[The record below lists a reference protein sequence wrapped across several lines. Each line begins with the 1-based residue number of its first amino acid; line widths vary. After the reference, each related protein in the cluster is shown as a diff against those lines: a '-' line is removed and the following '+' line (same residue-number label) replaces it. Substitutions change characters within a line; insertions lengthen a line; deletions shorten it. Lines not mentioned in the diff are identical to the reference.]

1 MQFGIRQYELAQY
14 PVGMKK
20 HHKITAPEQDQIAWW
35 LACGIT
41 IREMA
46 RRLGR
51 SPCKD
56 TQLPDTLRSFYSYT
70 KGARIGSEFRTL
82 YVSKRTL
89 FDTHTSFHIFPRQ
102 EGYRLVSKLISK
114 SKY

>member
-1 MQFGIRQYELAQY
+1 
-14 PVGMKK
+14 MKK
-20 HHKITAPEQDQIAWW
+20 QHKITAPERDQIAWW

-70 KGARIGSEFRTL
+70 KGAGLALNLGPFMYQKGPFL
-82 YVSKRTL
+82 
-89 FDTHTSFHIFPRQ
+89 RQ
-102 EGYRLVSKLISK
+102 LQQY
-114 SKY
+114 